1 MNDDPKLRLDPDPA
15 VKSFSSSCDFCEESA
30 NELGERLQFLQH
42 VPKRIVNA
50 SFRSS
55 SLSRFLRSRFPDSSV
70 VAIDEPLNRSA
81 QVKDDLMEHNILS
94 VTSDMGRQPIDT
106 GSADLIV
113 SNLAASF
120 YDPKTFLSECYRV
133 LNTDG
138 VLLFAMFGTQ
148 SFNELRQACIDSGIA
163 EGYQAFPEMHDIGD
177 LLLATG
183 FTNPVVDMESKQ
195 PRYTDIQSLIECL
208 ELSGVLSL
216 LMRDFQLSPSK
227 SVQSNPIEQ
236 YYAPDE
242 NGEITATLEIIYGIA
257 WKKQFDT
264 DSTHV
269 HFHPTSR

>member
-1 MNDDPKLRLDPDPA
+1 MDDDPKLRFGPDPTA
-15 VKSFSSSCDFCEESA
+15 KSLSSSCDVCEEA
-30 NELGERLQFLQH
+30 GNELGERLQFLQH
-42 VPKRIVNA
+42 VPKRIINA
-50 SFRSS
+50 SIRSS
-55 SLSRFLRSRFPDSSV
+55 SLSRCLQSRFPDSSI
-70 VAIDEPLNRSA
+70 VAIDEPHNRSA
-81 QVKDDLMEHNILS
+81 QVKDELMEHNILS

-133 LNTDG
+133 LHTDS

-148 SFNELRQACIDSGIA
+148 SFNELRQACIDSGIT
-163 EGYQAFPEMHDIGD
+163 EGYQAYPEMHDIGD

-195 PRYTDIQSLIECL
+195 PRYADIQSLIEYL
-208 ELSGVLSL
+208 EFSGVLSL

-227 SVQSNPIEQ
+227 SVQSKLIEQ

-242 NGEITATLEIIYGIA
+242 SGEITVSLEIIYGIA
-257 WKKQFDT
+257 WKKQIDT

-269 HFHPTSR
+269 HFHPT

>member
-1 MNDDPKLRLDPDPA
+1 MDDDPKLRLDPDPPA
-15 VKSFSSSCDFCEESA
+15 KSFSSSCDFCEESG

-42 VPKRIVNA
+42 VPNRIVNA
-50 SFRSS
+50 SFHTS
-55 SLSRFLRSRFPDSSV
+55 SLSRCLQSRFPDSSV
-70 VAIDEPLNRSA
+70 VVIDDSRNMSA
-81 QVKDDLMEHNILS
+81 QVKDKLIEHNILT
-94 VTSDMGRQPIDT
+94 VTSDMGCRPLET

-148 SFNELRQACIDSGIA
+148 SFNELRQACIDSGITK
-163 EGYQAFPEMHDIGD
+163 GYQAFPEMHDIGD

-195 PRYTDIQSLIECL
+195 PRYANIQSLIEYL
-208 ELSGVLSL
+208 EFSGILSL

-227 SVQSNPIEQ
+227 SVQSIPMEQ

-257 WKKQFDT
+257 WKKT
-264 DSTHV
+264 D
-269 HFHPTSR
+269 